1 MFFKDIIGQD
11 EIKQHLI
18 QEADKGNVPH
28 AMLFCGPEG
37 IGKLQMAVALASYL
51 MCQKTDGKDSCGS
64 CPSCFKMKKLV
75 HPDLHFVFPVINKAK
90 SSASRKTISDDE
102 LPTWRQMILDNL
114 YFGFED
120 WLEALDA
127 GDKQAMIYTEESE
140 SIINKLSLTST
151 EGGYKILIIWQPEK
165 MHTNCANSLLK
176 LLEEPPAKTLF
187 ILVSSAPEQ
196 ILETILSRTRRIDF
210 KPIPESTI
218 CEHLQ
223 GPLFRIE
230 PALADEIA
238 RLSCGSWLKAKKALQ
253 IQDESRAYLDSFVQ
267 LMRLAYARRLKE
279 LKLLDDTLAG
289 QGREW
294 QKRFFLY
301 CQRMVR
307 ENFIMN
313 FRRPELNYMT
323 DEEKQFST
331 KFAPFVNEKNIIGI
345 MDELSEAQRHIEQN
359 VNAKMVFFDLSMKI
373 ILLLK

>member
-18 QEADKGNVPH
+18 QEADNGTVPH

-37 IGKLQMAVALASYL
+37 TGKLQMAVALASYL
-51 MCQKTDGKDSCGS
+51 LCQKPDGKDSCGS

-75 HPDLHFVFPVINKAK
+75 HPDLHFVFPVINKSK
-90 SSASRKTISDDE
+90 SSASRKTISDDD
-102 LPTWRQMILDNL
+102 LPSWRQMILDNL

-140 SIINKLSLTST
+140 SIITKLSLTSS

-165 MHTNCANSLLK
+165 MHANCANSLLK

-187 ILVSSAPEQ
+187 ILVSNAPEQ
-196 ILETILSRTRRIDF
+196 ILETVLSRTQRIDF
-210 KPIPESTI
+210 KPIPENII
-218 CEHLQ
+218 CEYLQ
-223 GPLFRIE
+223 GPAFRIE
-230 PALADEIA
+230 PTGADEIA

-253 IQDESRAYLDSFVQ
+253 IQDESREYLDSFMQ
-267 LMRLAYARRLKE
+267 LMRLSYSRRLKD

-289 QGREW
+289 KGREW
-294 QKRFFLY
+294 QKRFFIY
-301 CQRMVR
+301 CQRMIR

-359 VNAKMVFFDLSMKI
+359 VNAKMVFFDLSMKV

>member
-1 MFFKDIIGQD
+1 
-11 EIKQHLI
+11 
-18 QEADKGNVPH
+18 
-28 AMLFCGPEG
+28 
-37 IGKLQMAVALASYL
+37 
-51 MCQKTDGKDSCGS
+51 
-64 CPSCFKMKKLV
+64 V

-210 KPIPESTI
+210 KPIPESAI

-230 PALADEIA
+230 PALADDIA

>member
-18 QEADKGNVPH
+18 QEADNGTVPH

-37 IGKLQMAVALASYL
+37 TGKLQMAVALASYL
-51 MCQKTDGKDSCGS
+51 LCQKPDGKDSCGS

-75 HPDLHFVFPVINKAK
+75 HPDLHFVFPVINKSK

-102 LPTWRQMILDNL
+102 LPSWRQMILDNL

-140 SIINKLSLTST
+140 SIITKLSLTST

-165 MHTNCANSLLK
+165 MHANCANSLLK

-187 ILVSSAPEQ
+187 ILVSNAPEQ
-196 ILETILSRTRRIDF
+196 ILETVLSRTQRIDF
-210 KPIPESTI
+210 KPIPENII
-218 CEHLQ
+218 CEYLQ
-223 GPLFRIE
+223 GPAFRIE
-230 PALADEIA
+230 PTGADEIA

-253 IQDESRAYLDSFVQ
+253 IQDESREYLDSFMQ
-267 LMRLAYARRLKE
+267 LMRLSYSRRLKD

-289 QGREW
+289 KGREW
-294 QKRFFLY
+294 QKRFFIY
-301 CQRMVR
+301 CQRMIR

-359 VNAKMVFFDLSMKI
+359 VNAKMVFFDLSMKV

>member
-18 QEADKGNVPH
+18 QEADNGTVPH

-37 IGKLQMAVALASYL
+37 TGKLQMAVALASYL
-51 MCQKTDGKDSCGS
+51 LCQKPDGKDSCGS

-75 HPDLHFVFPVINKAK
+75 HPDLHFVFPVINKSK
-90 SSASRKTISDDE
+90 SSASRKTISDDD
-102 LPTWRQMILDNL
+102 LPSWRQMILDNL

-140 SIINKLSLTST
+140 SIITKLSLTST

-165 MHTNCANSLLK
+165 MHANCANSLLK

-187 ILVSSAPEQ
+187 ILVSNAPEQ
-196 ILETILSRTRRIDF
+196 ILETVLSRTQRIDF
-210 KPIPESTI
+210 KPIPENII
-218 CEHLQ
+218 CEYLQ
-223 GPLFRIE
+223 GPAFRIE
-230 PALADEIA
+230 PTGADEIA

-253 IQDESRAYLDSFVQ
+253 IQDESREYLDSFMQ
-267 LMRLAYARRLKE
+267 LMRLSYSRRLKD

-289 QGREW
+289 KGREW
-294 QKRFFLY
+294 QKRFFIY
-301 CQRMVR
+301 CQRMIR

-359 VNAKMVFFDLSMKI
+359 VNAKMVFFDLSMKV

>member
-18 QEADKGNVPH
+18 QEADNGTVPH

-37 IGKLQMAVALASYL
+37 TGKLQMAVALASYL
-51 MCQKTDGKDSCGS
+51 LCQKPDGKDSCGS

-75 HPDLHFVFPVINKAK
+75 HPDLHFVFPVINKSK

-102 LPTWRQMILDNL
+102 LPSWRQMILENL

-140 SIINKLSLTST
+140 SIITKLSLTST

-187 ILVSSAPEQ
+187 ILVSNAPEQ
-196 ILETILSRTRRIDF
+196 ILETVLSRTQRIDF
-210 KPIPESTI
+210 KPIPENII
-218 CEHLQ
+218 CEYLQ
-223 GPLFRIE
+223 GPAFRIE
-230 PALADEIA
+230 PTGADEIA

-253 IQDESRAYLDSFVQ
+253 IQDESREYLDSFMQ
-267 LMRLAYARRLKE
+267 LMRLSYSRRLKD

-289 QGREW
+289 KGREW
-294 QKRFFLY
+294 QKRFFIY
-301 CQRMVR
+301 CQRMIR

-313 FRRPELNYMT
+313 FCRPELNYMT